1 MEYFNIIIFLES
13 EIISAQGA
21 PNCLGKRNPLCTPSP
36 HIGELLMPSPHIGEL
51 LMDQNMLTTLITLLF
66 F

>member
-21 PNCLGKRNPLCTPSP
+21 PNCLGKRNPICT
-36 HIGELLMPSPHIGEL
+36 PSPHIGEL

-66 F
+66 FLIR